1 MAVGINELI
10 WIESLARYKCYV
22 SACCYFRKTEKLRQ
36 GYAKVK
42 MWTLSIKP
50 TLPCM

>member
-1 MAVGINELI
+1 MAAGINELI
-10 WIESLARYKCYV
+10 WIESLAGYKCYV
-22 SACCYFRKTEKLRQ
+22 SACCYFWKTEKLRQ

-50 TLPCM
+50 MLPCI